1 MADDLA
7 QPHDSLFRAVFG
19 DPAEAAGLLRAH
31 LPEAVANGLDWSTLT
46 VEKSHF
52 VAPELRATESD
63 LLYSIRRRAGG
74 RSAWLYVLLEHQST
88 TKPRERWLRLRL
100 LRYCCRIW
108 ERDRRRHPDETEL
121 RPIVPLVLYQGRG
134 RWRHATEFSDLFARE
149 VRAWP
154 WLPRFEHLLIDQSA
168 TAPEE
173 VRGTLRGMVAQL
185 MMMAVYRAA
194 GGWPALQRA
203 LPLLAEL
210 ERRGGMEELGMFV
223 IYVLAT
229 QDEPMRRR
237 FAKELQRHVPGP
249 GGDAMNYVEELIK
262 QGRQKGRLEERVG
275 TVEDFLR
282 AGASWSLIESATGM
296 DPAALRALKQRLEA
310 ASTTTEPN
318 ETSANGAEEAE

>member
-46 VEKSHF
+46 VDKSHF

-108 ERDRRRHPDETEL
+108 ERDRRRHPDDTEL
-121 RPIVPLVLYQGRG
+121 RPIVPLVLYQGPG

-173 VRGTLRGMVAQL
+173 VRGTLRGRVAQL
-185 MMMAVYRAA
+185 MMMAVSRAA

-229 QDEPMRRR
+229 QNEPMRRR

-275 TVEDFLR
+275 TIEDFLR

-296 DPAALRALKQRLEA
+296 NPAALRALKQRLEA

-318 ETSANGAEEAE
+318 EPSANGAEEAE

>member
-63 LLYSIRRRAGG
+63 LLYSIRRRSGG
-74 RSAWLYVLLEHQST
+74 RPAWLYVLLEHQST

-121 RPIVPLVLYQGRG
+121 RHRASRAVSGPGPLAACHRVLRPV
-134 RWRHATEFSDLFARE
+134 ARE

-173 VRGTLRGMVAQL
+173 VRGTLRGRVAQL

-210 ERRGGMEELGMFV
+210 ERRGGIEQLVMFV
-223 IYVLAT
+223 IYGTFRQQPNGIRNSWTAT
-229 QDEPMRRR
+229 LRI
-237 FAKELQRHVPGP
+237 ELQ
-249 GGDAMNYVEELIK
+249 A
-262 QGRQKGRLEERVG
+262 
-275 TVEDFLR
+275 
-282 AGASWSLIESATGM
+282 
-296 DPAALRALKQRLEA
+296 EA
-310 ASTTTEPN
+310 ANLLGHER
-318 ETSANGAEEAE
+318 E

>member
-1 MADDLA
+1 M
-7 QPHDSLFRAVFG
+7 SG
-19 DPAEAAGLLRAH
+19 DA
-31 LPEAVANGLDWSTLT
+31 
-46 VEKSHF
+46 
-52 VAPELRATESD
+52 D

-74 RSAWLYVLLEHQST
+74 RPAWLYVLLEHQST
-88 TKPRERWLRLRL
+88 TKARERWLRLRL

-108 ERDRRRHPDETEL
+108 ERDRRRRPDETEL

-275 TVEDFLR
+275 TIEDFLR

-296 DPAALRALKQRLEA
+296 DPAALRALKQRLES
-310 ASTTTEPN
+310 ASTATESN
-318 ETSANGAEEAE
+318 ETSASGAEETE

>member
-1 MADDLA
+1 MADDL
-7 QPHDSLFRAVFG
+7 
-19 DPAEAAGLLRAH
+19 
-31 LPEAVANGLDWSTLT
+31 
-46 VEKSHF
+46 
-52 VAPELRATESD
+52 
-63 LLYSIRRRAGG
+63 
-74 RSAWLYVLLEHQST
+74 
-88 TKPRERWLRLRL
+88 
-100 LRYCCRIW
+100 
-108 ERDRRRHPDETEL
+108 
-121 RPIVPLVLYQGRG
+121 
-134 RWRHATEFSDLFARE
+134 
-149 VRAWP
+149 
-154 WLPRFEHLLIDQSA
+154 
-168 TAPEE
+168 
-173 VRGTLRGMVAQL
+173 AQL

-275 TVEDFLR
+275 TIEDFLR

-318 ETSANGAEEAE
+318 ETSAQRRRRSRVSHLRAASRLHSPALAPDTTKRERII

>member
-46 VEKSHF
+46 VDKSHF

-173 VRGTLRGMVAQL
+173 VRGTLRGRVAQL
-185 MMMAVYRAA
+185 MMMAVSRAA

-249 GGDAMNYVEELIK
+249 GEDAMNYVEELIK

-275 TVEDFLR
+275 TIEDFLR

-296 DPAALRALKQRLEA
+296 NPAALRALKQRLEA

-318 ETSANGAEEAE
+318 EPSANGAEEAE